1 MKTVKDIYDF
11 FHHFLDK
18 DKNAAS
24 LMEFLETIPGFSETD
39 SGEKGES
46 SINMSIG
53 KEYLKICEKMENDNL
68 LIRVKE
74 ASILK
79 IDPQYIAVDSVNF
92 SNPEEFIQELVY
104 GLYDFKYRGFAYTRS
119 YFENSVLP
127 IVGKNRS
134 TGNEDIGTCYYIG
147 NNMFVTAAHCV
158 KGLEC
163 FNVLYPDNKPVEL
176 ESVWYAK
183 GEDLNDY
190 DLAIIK
196 SKNVPMNI
204 KAFKLKDPFIL
215 NDVLTM
221 GYPPIPGLNPVLI
234 SETATV
240 ASYVHGR
247 QKASIGQIA
256 AEVGSYMTKLDFFVI
271 TARVKGGNSG
281 GPVINNEGYVVGTVF
296 QIPFDSQG
304 GSDGGRYDIMGYGI
318 CLPSKYVN
326 DLIENRDI
334 HQLALKDGYY
344 TELAVNIR

>member
-11 FHHFLDK
+11 FHQFPDK
-18 DKNAAS
+18 DKNSAS
-24 LMEFLETIPGFSETD
+24 LMEFLETIPVFSETV
-39 SGEKGES
+39 SSEKGMS

-53 KEYLKICEKMENDNL
+53 KEYLKICEQMEDDNL
-68 LIRVKE
+68 LIKVKE

-79 IDPQYIAVDSVNF
+79 IDPQYIAVDKVNF
-92 SNPEEFIQELVY
+92 SNPEEFIQELDY
-104 GLYDFKYRGFAYTRS
+104 GVYDFKYRGFAYTRS
-119 YFENSVLP
+119 CFENSVLP
-127 IVGKNRS
+127 IVGKNRI
-134 TGNEDIGTCYYIG
+134 TGDEDMGTCYYIG
-147 NNMFVTAAHCV
+147 NNLFVTAAHCV
-158 KGLEC
+158 KGLKY
-163 FNVLYPDNKPVEL
+163 FNILCPDNSPVEL
-176 ESVWYAK
+176 ESVWYTK

-196 SKNVPMNI
+196 SKNVPMDI

-221 GYPPIPGLNPVLI
+221 GYPLIPGLNPVLI

-240 ASYVHGR
+240 ASYVYGR
-247 QKASIGQIA
+247 QKASIGQIV
-256 AEVGSYMTKLDFFVI
+256 AEVGSYMSKLDFFVI

-281 GPVINNEGYVVGTVF
+281 CPVINNEGCVVGTVF

-326 DLIENRDI
+326 ALIKNRDI
-334 HQLALKDGYY
+334 HQLVLKGEYY
-344 TELAVNIR
+344 AELA

>member
-11 FHHFLDK
+11 FHQFPDK
-18 DKNAAS
+18 DKNSAS
-24 LMEFLETIPGFSETD
+24 LMEFLETIPGFSETV
-39 SGEKGES
+39 SSEKGMS

-53 KEYLKICEKMENDNL
+53 KEYLKICEQMEDDNL
-68 LIRVKE
+68 LIKVKE

-79 IDPQYIAVDSVNF
+79 IDPQYIAVDKVNF
-92 SNPEEFIQELVY
+92 SNPEEFI
-104 GLYDFKYRGFAYTRS
+104 
-119 YFENSVLP
+119 
-127 IVGKNRS
+127 
-134 TGNEDIGTCYYIG
+134 TGDEDMGTCYYIG
-147 NNMFVTAAHCV
+147 NNLFVTAAHCV
-158 KGLEC
+158 KGLKY
-163 FNVLYPDNKPVEL
+163 FNILCPDNSPVEL
-176 ESVWYAK
+176 ESVWYTK

-196 SKNVPMNI
+196 SKNVPMDI

-221 GYPPIPGLNPVLI
+221 GYPLIPGLNPVLI

-240 ASYVHGR
+240 ASYVYGR
-247 QKASIGQIA
+247 QKASIGQIV
-256 AEVGSYMTKLDFFVI
+256 AEVGSYMSKLDFFVI

-281 GPVINNEGYVVGTVF
+281 CPVINNEGCVVGTVF

-326 DLIENRDI
+326 ALIKNRDI
-334 HQLALKDGYY
+334 HQLVLKGEYY
-344 TELAVNIR
+344 AELA

>member
-11 FHHFLDK
+11 FHQFPNK
-18 DKNAAS
+18 GKNSAS
-24 LMEFLETIPGFSETD
+24 LMEFLETIPGFSEPD
-39 SGEKGES
+39 SRGIGMS

-53 KEYLKICEKMENDNL
+53 KEYLKICEQMEDDNL
-68 LIRVKE
+68 LIKVKE
-74 ASILK
+74 ASFLK
-79 IDPQYIAVDSVNF
+79 IDPQYIAVDSVNS

-104 GLYDFKYRGFAYTRS
+104 GLYDFKYRGFAYTRR

-134 TGNEDIGTCYYIG
+134 TGDEDMGTCYYIG

-158 KGLEC
+158 KGLEY
-163 FNVLYPDNKPVEL
+163 FNILYPDNSPVEL

-190 DLAIIK
+190 DLAIIR
-196 SKNVPMNI
+196 SRNVPMNI

-240 ASYVHGR
+240 ASYVQGR
-247 QKASIGQIA
+247 QKASIGQIV
-256 AEVGSYMTKLDFFVI
+256 AEVGSYMSKLDFFVI
-271 TARVKGGNSG
+271 TARVKGGS
-281 GPVINNEGYVVGTVF
+281 Y
-296 QIPFDSQG
+296 
-304 GSDGGRYDIMGYGI
+304 
-318 CLPSKYVN
+318 
-326 DLIENRDI
+326 
-334 HQLALKDGYY
+334 
-344 TELAVNIR
+344 